1 MFKRTAALLATALS
15 LHSLPLSAAPLPVLA
30 PSSANSDVKQLHVDG
45 RPFLMLAGE
54 LHNSSASSDAYMAPI
69 WPKLKAMHLNTV
81 VTTLSWEMV
90 EPREGEYDFRSLDSQ
105 LVAARD
111 NDLRLVLI
119 WFGSFKNARS
129 TYAPG
134 WIRAD
139 RARFPRAVIEPVKP
153 QRFTYAGAMPN
164 PVLSPFSPALQEA
177 ERKAFTALLRHLKK
191 ADPDH
196 TVIMIQVDNEIGL
209 LGDSR
214 DRSPLAQRQWEQPVP
229 SQLMDYLARHRDR
242 LRPELAALWGRQQ
255 FRRQGSWAQVFG
267 TDWQAHEVFMAWAY
281 GRFIDAVVRDAAQ
294 ELPLPLYVN
303 AWLGP
308 QPGQPEAG
316 DYPSG
321 GPVPRVADV
330 WKAAAPPI
338 AFMAPDIYI
347 DDFKGALAGFDR
359 PGNPVF
365 IPEARFQTGNAFWAV
380 GRHKAL
386 GFSVFGIEDG
396 FPGNQLSQAY
406 DALGAM
412 GAVITTAQANN
423 GIRAV
428 LLDDATPVKE
438 SLAGYDLLLRGTAA
452 TTAKMLLDAGI
463 PIPPQA
469 ATPVAETVNS
479 SHGPSFSDTRPFGI
493 VVAGKQGEFFLVG
506 HDFTSDFSRNGK
518 PVEIDV
524 VEEGK
529 FVAGSWVPGRRLN
542 GDERLSL
549 LPLNKI
555 TTIRMQLLQTVD

>member
-1 MFKRTAALLATALS
+1 MLKKITATVFAALALAT
-15 LHSLPLSAAPLPVLA
+15 LPLHAAPLPALVETG
-30 PSSANSDVKQLHVDG
+30 KTTQLHVDG
-45 RPFLMLAGE
+45 KPFLMLAGE
-54 LHNSSASSDAYMAPI
+54 LHNSSASSAAYMAPL

-81 VTTLSWEMV
+81 VSTLSWDMV
-90 EPREGEYDFRSLDSQ
+90 EPVEGRYDFTALDSQ
-105 LVAARD
+105 LTAARA
-111 NDLRLVLI
+111 NGLRLVMI

-134 WIRAD
+134 WVRAD
-139 RARFPRAVIEPVKP
+139 QARFPRAVIEPVKP

-164 PVLSPFSPALQEA
+164 PVLSPFVPALREA

-196 TVIMIQVDNEIGL
+196 TVIMLQVDNEIGL

-214 DRSPLAQRQWEQPVP
+214 DRSPLAQQHWNAPVP
-229 SQLMDYLARHRDR
+229 AELMGHLVRHRAT

-255 FRRQGSWAQVFG
+255 YRQQGTWAEVFG

-281 GRFIDAVVRDAAQ
+281 GRFIDTVVQDAAR

-330 WKAAAPPI
+330 WQAAAPPI
-338 AFMAPDIYI
+338 AFHAPDIYI

-365 IPEARFQTGNAFWAV
+365 IPEAKFLTGNAFWAF
-380 GRHKAL
+380 GRHRAM
-386 GFSVFGIEDG
+386 GFSVFGVEDG

-406 DALGAM
+406 AALGNMAD
-412 GAVITTAQANN
+412 VITSAQAADRV
-423 GIRAV
+423 RAV
-428 LLDDATPVKE
+428 LLDDATPVVE
-438 SLAGYDLLLRGTAA
+438 QLAGYQVTVRGTAA
-452 TTAKMLLDAGI
+452 TSGKMLLDAGI
-463 PIPPQA
+463 PILPKG
-469 ATPVAETVNS
+469 ATAVAETVNAA
-479 SHGPSFSDTRPFGI
+479 HGPSFSDIRPFGLVI
-493 VVAGKQGEFFLVG
+493 AGKPGEFFLVG
-506 HDFTSDFSRNGK
+506 HDFTADFAKDGK
-518 PVEIDV
+518 LAELDV
-524 VEEGK
+524 VEEGR
-529 FVAGSWVPGRRLN
+529 FENGAWVPGRRLN
-542 GDERLSL
+542 GDQRLGL

-555 TTIRMQLLQTVD
+555 TTVRIQLLGSARQ